1 MLTLLKA
8 RQKELILGAL
18 LVAIAFVVWQNLGGG
33 AGPGGGAAPP
43 GGGSRVD
50 LPTLEKLIPKV
61 DWAALTAPRPAY
73 DPSGRNIFQFGAIPA
88 PTPVP
93 LTAQEKAA
101 IEAARKAAEE
111 ERKRQEE
118 LMRQQQAA
126 AAAAQQAEQTRIASL
141 PPPPPPKPVPPA
153 INYKFI
159 GYVGPSDSK
168 IAVLHDGTDLI
179 FVRQGEKIGGQFK
192 ILEIGYESIKF
203 GYTDPRFKGET
214 TTLPMSSSY

>member
-1 MLTLLKA
+1 MLTMLKE
-8 RQKELILGAL
+8 RQKEIILGAI
-18 LVAIAFVVWQNLGGG
+18 LVAIAFVLWQNLGGG
-33 AGPGGGAAPP
+33 SGTAGGAAPA
-43 GGGSRVD
+43 GGGPRVD
-50 LPTLEKLIPKV
+50 LPGIQKMMPKV
-61 DWAALTAPRPAY
+61 DWAALSAPRPAY
-73 DPSGRNIFQFGAIPA
+73 DPSGRNIFQFGVIP
-88 PTPVP
+88 PPPPPV

-101 IEAARKAAEE
+101 IAAAQAAAEA

-118 LMRQQQAA
+118 AMRLAQET
-126 AAAAQQAEQTRIASL
+126 AAAQAKAQADYQASL

-159 GYVGPSDSK
+159 GYVGPSESK

>member
-1 MLTLLKA
+1 MLTMLKE
-8 RQKELILGAL
+8 RQKEILLGAI
-18 LVAIAFVVWQNLGGG
+18 LVAIAFVLWQNLGGG
-33 AGPGGGAAPP
+33 QGAAGGAAPA
-43 GGGSRVD
+43 GGGVRID
-50 LPTLEKLIPKV
+50 LPGYIKIMPKV
-61 DWAALTAPRPAY
+61 DWAALSAPRPAY

-93 LTAQEKAA
+93 LTAAEKAA
-101 IEAARKAAEE
+101 IEAARKAAAEE
-111 ERKRQEE
+111 LARQQE
-118 LMRQQQAA
+118 LMRQQQEVNAK
-126 AAAAQQAEQTRIASL
+126 AAQVEQERIANL
-141 PPPPPPKPVPPA
+141 PPPLPPKPVPPA

-159 GYVGPSDSK
+159 GYVGPSENK

>member
-1 MLTLLKA
+1 MLTMLKE
-8 RQKELILGAL
+8 RQKEIILGAI
-18 LVAIAFVVWQNLGGG
+18 LVAIAFVLWQNLGGG
-33 AGPGGGAAPP
+33 SGTAGGAAPAGAGP
-43 GGGSRVD
+43 RVD
-50 LPTLEKLIPKV
+50 LPGIQKMMPKV
-61 DWAALTAPRPAY
+61 DWAALSAPRPAY
-73 DPSGRNIFQFGAIPA
+73 DPSGRNIFQFGAIP
-88 PTPVP
+88 PPPPPV

-101 IEAARKAAEE
+101 IAAAQAAAEA

-118 LMRQQQAA
+118 LMRQQQEAA
-126 AAAAQQAEQTRIASL
+126 AAAAQAEQTRIANL
-141 PPPPPPKPVPPA
+141 PPPPPPKPQPPA

-159 GYVGPSDSK
+159 GYVGPSESK

>member
-1 MLTLLKA
+1 MLTLLKE
-8 RQKELILGAL
+8 RQKEILLGAI
-18 LVAIAFVVWQNLGGG
+18 LVAIAFVLWQNLGGG
-33 AGPGGGAAPP
+33 QGTAGGAAP
-43 GGGSRVD
+43 GGGVRID
-50 LPTLEKLIPKV
+50 LPGYLKIMPKV
-61 DWAALTAPRPAY
+61 DWAALSAPRPAY

-93 LTAQEKAA
+93 LTAQEQAA
-101 IEAARKAAEE
+101 IRKAQEDAARELA
-111 ERKRQEE
+111 RQQE
-118 LMRQQQAA
+118 LLRQQQAA
-126 AAAAQQAEQTRIASL
+126 TAAQAQAQAEIQANL
-141 PPPPPPKPVPPA
+141 PPPEPPKPQPPA

-159 GYVGPSDSK
+159 GYVGPSENK